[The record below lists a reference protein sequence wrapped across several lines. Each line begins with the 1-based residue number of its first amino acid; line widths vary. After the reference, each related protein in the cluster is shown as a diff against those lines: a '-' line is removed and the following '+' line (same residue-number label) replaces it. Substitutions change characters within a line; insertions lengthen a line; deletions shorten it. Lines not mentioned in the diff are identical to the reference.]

1 MELLFKALADPTR
14 LRLIHLIGDGELCVR
29 LFVEVLNVNQPKI
42 SRHLAY
48 LRRAGL
54 VSTRRQGKWIY
65 YRLVEPGDGHRARIF
80 QEVRELLTYKPEMQ
94 ADKLRLQKLLTPQVP
109 EDFSSEQ
116 KLISLNRSFVSS
128 ATSRSRA

>member
-65 YRLVEPGDGHRARIF
+65 YRLVEPGDNHRARIF

-94 ADKLRLQKLLTPQVP
+94 ADKLRLQKLLTPQVA

-116 KLISLNRSFVSS
+116 KLIALNRSFVSS
-128 ATSRSRA
+128 ATARSRA

>member
-65 YRLVEPGDGHRARIF
+65 YRLVEPGDNHRARIF

-94 ADKLRLQKLLTPQVP
+94 ADKLRLQKLLTPQVA

-116 KLISLNRSFVSS
+116 KLIAHNRSFVLS
-128 ATSRSRA
+128 ATARSRA